1 MVISY
6 RLKYL
11 NISLQNGVS
20 IVKKEITKII
30 SIWFISI
37 YLYIPFIIAYL
48 VKYCE
53 INYPGINRKIWKR
66 GRRYSICIYIRRVN
80 VFLPGHS
87 FETFLHISC
96 RFSVSSSNI
105 RSVFPHRIACAL
117 WLCLPFSSPRYD
129 VLIPKEICYTLSLYI
144 AGSSR
149 RGFQSA
155 DVAASTGRA
164 IKLHIPA

>member
-6 RLKYL
+6 LLKYL

-66 GRRYSICIYIRRVN
+66 GRTPFHATLYVYTYVA
-80 VFLPGHS
+80 LMS
-87 FETFLHISC
+87 FYPDTASK
-96 RFSVSSSNI
+96 RFSIFPVASLYLHPTFDLSFPIVLLALSGFVS
-105 RSVFPHRIACAL
+105 
-117 WLCLPFSSPRYD
+117 
-129 VLIPKEICYTLSLYI
+129 LSLL
-144 AGSSR
+144 R
-149 RGFQSA
+149 DMMF
-155 DVAASTGRA
+155 
-164 IKLHIPA
+164 